1 MHKRN
6 QRTVESLESRLV
18 LSALSL
24 TYNGQAINNG
34 DTIAIAELG
43 ADEAISF
50 RLVAGEDVQS
60 EDIGE
65 ACVHVTQFE
74 LPFSMDHD
82 SSPLGCLPAGAAR
95 AVDVVMADD
104 VSATEDVFEFVVS
117 FENDG
122 VQEQIDFTAVV
133 QDRVDGDIDN
143 DRDVDFADFLR
154 FQDLFGQEVS
164 DGAASGDF
172 DNSGV
177 VDFADFL
184 SLSENFGSR
193 LSSERGNPVGELN
206 PAGNLVPRAFTDA
219 YRINQKSELVIGAA
233 EGVLSNDANQFG
245 QFVSQIAQNGGGLGL
260 GNLRAELLEAPVA
273 GQVTFNDDGSFR
285 YVPPSEFIGVAEFS
299 YVPVSD
305 REGVPQTVS
314 ITVLSEFLTQSETA
328 RDDSYFTTQDSV
340 LVVNASRGVIQN
352 DNDEADPL
360 RAALFDAPENGTV
373 TLGPDGD
380 FIYVPDPNFV
390 GIDTFTYVANDQ
402 FFSSQPATVTI
413 RVV

>member
-1 MHKRN
+1 M
-6 QRTVESLESRLV
+6 
-18 LSALSL
+18 
-24 TYNGQAINNG
+24 
-34 DTIAIAELG
+34 
-43 ADEAISF
+43 
-50 RLVAGEDVQS
+50 
-60 EDIGE
+60 
-65 ACVHVTQFE
+65 
-74 LPFSMDHD
+74 
-82 SSPLGCLPAGAAR
+82 
-95 AVDVVMADD
+95 
-104 VSATEDVFEFVVS
+104 
-117 FENDG
+117 
-122 VQEQIDFTAVV
+122 
-133 QDRVDGDIDN
+133 
-143 DRDVDFADFLR
+143 
-154 FQDLFGQEVS
+154 
-164 DGAASGDF
+164 
-172 DNSGV
+172 
-177 VDFADFL
+177 
-184 SLSENFGSR
+184 
-193 LSSERGNPVGELN
+193 
-206 PAGNLVPRAFTDA
+206 
-219 YRINQKSELVIGAA
+219 
-233 EGVLSNDANQFG
+233 
-245 QFVSQIAQNGGGLGL
+245 

-360 RAALFDAPENGTV
+360 RAALFDPPENGTV

-413 RVV
+413 RVL